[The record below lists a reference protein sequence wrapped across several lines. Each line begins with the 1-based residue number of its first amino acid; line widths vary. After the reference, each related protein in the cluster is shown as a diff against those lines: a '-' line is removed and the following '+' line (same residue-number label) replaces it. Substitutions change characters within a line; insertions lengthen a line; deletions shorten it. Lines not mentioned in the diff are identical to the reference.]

1 MITNFIKHKV
11 RPDDNLS
18 SIAARINISE
28 KDLKEF
34 HNQNCGKMDK
44 LFVTNLK
51 GIEFVLIPVH
61 FISEEEKKIEQQK
74 LLPSTYYFPKFHF
87 DTYSVEENFEQTESE
102 NLKFNYK
109 IDLNIQEDKEN
120 IIAEIYIKD
129 VTKNNEI
136 PHDKIS
142 SLALECMK
150 SLYPI
155 SYKISLNGKIES
167 FFKHQSLIKK
177 FKAKRNN
184 IEEFYI
190 GDISKKY
197 LDTFEEDI
205 SDEAYFFRQ
214 MQSNILYQILFPN
227 LEWFHK
233 KSTWKEKIYIQIN
246 SFPLEF
252 SFQTEQ
258 LFEDSEFVETT
269 VEGTL
274 LENCSLREFLKGNR
288 IEDEN
293 KDLENNIDIEII
305 IEYFTHKDTK
315 QLHEI
320 KSSVIIW
327 YQNELFQK
335 HQLQITHN

>member
-1 MITNFIKHKV
+1 MITDFIKHKV

-34 HNQNCGKMDK
+34 HNQHCGKMDK

-74 LLPSTYYFPKFHF
+74 LLPSSDYFLKFHF
-87 DTYSVEENFEQTESE
+87 DKYSVEENFKQSENE

-136 PHDKIS
+136 PDDKIS

-155 SYKISLNGKIES
+155 SYKISLSGKIES

-177 FKAKRNN
+177 FKAKRND

-205 SDEAYFFRQ
+205 LDETYFFRQ
-214 MQSNILYQILFPN
+214 IQSNVLYQILFPN

-233 KSTWKEKIYIQIN
+233 KSTWKEKFYIQIN

-258 LFEDSEFVETT
+258 SFEDSEFVETT
-269 VEGTL
+269 VKGML
-274 LENCSLREFLKGNR
+274 LENSSFREFLKGNR

-293 KDLENNIDIEII
+293 LENNIDIEII

-335 HQLQITHN
+335 HQLQITQN

>member
-51 GIEFVLIPVH
+51 GIEFILVPIH
-61 FISEEEKKIEQQK
+61 FISEEEKKIEQQQ
-74 LLPSTYYFPKFHF
+74 LLPPTYYFLKFHF
-87 DTYSVEENFEQTESE
+87 DTYSVEENFEQSESE

-109 IDLNIQEDKEN
+109 IDLNIREEKEN
-120 IIAEIYIKD
+120 IIAETHIKD

-136 PHDKIS
+136 LDNKIS
-142 SLALECMK
+142 SLSLKCMK

-167 FFKHQSLIKK
+167 FCQHQSLIKK
-177 FKAKRNN
+177 FKAKRND
-184 IEEFYI
+184 IEDFFV

-197 LDTFEEDI
+197 LNTFEENI

-233 KSTWKEKIYIQIN
+233 KSTWKEKFYIQIN

-269 VEGTL
+269 VKGTL

-288 IEDEN
+288 IGDEN
-293 KDLENNIDIEII
+293 EDFENSINAEIQI
-305 IEYFTHKDTK
+305 KYFTHNITK

-320 KSSVIIW
+320 KSSVNIW

-335 HQLQITHN
+335 HQLQITQN

>member
-1 MITNFIKHKV
+1 MITDFIKHKV

-34 HNQNCGKMDK
+34 HNQHCGKMDK

-51 GIEFVLIPVH
+51 GIEFILIPVH

-87 DTYSVEENFEQTESE
+87 DTYSVEENFEQSESE
-102 NLKFNYK
+102 NVKFNYK
-109 IDLNIQEDKEN
+109 IDLNIREEKEN
-120 IIAEIYIKD
+120 IIVEVHIKD
-129 VTKNNEI
+129 VTKNNQI
-136 PHDKIS
+136 PDNKIS
-142 SLALECMK
+142 SLSLKCME

-177 FKAKRNN
+177 FKAKRND
-184 IEEFYI
+184 IEDFFV
-190 GDISKKY
+190 GDFSKKY
-197 LDTFEEDI
+197 LDTFEENI
-205 SDEAYFFRQ
+205 SDETYFFRQ

-233 KSTWKEKIYIQIN
+233 KSTWKEKFYIQIN
-246 SFPLEF
+246 SFPLEL

-258 LFEDSEFVETT
+258 LFEDSEFVEIT
-269 VEGTL
+269 VKGKL

-288 IEDEN
+288 IENEN
-293 KDLENNIDIEII
+293 EDFENSINAEIQI
-305 IEYFTHKDTK
+305 KYFTHITTK

-320 KSSVIIW
+320 KSSVNIW

-335 HQLQITHN
+335 HQLQITQN

>member
-1 MITNFIKHKV
+1 MITDFIKHKV

-51 GIEFVLIPVH
+51 GIEFILIPIH
-61 FISEEEKKIEQQK
+61 FISEEEKKTEQQQ
-74 LLPSTYYFPKFHF
+74 LLPPTYYFLKFHF
-87 DTYSVEENFEQTESE
+87 DTYSVEENFEQSESE

-109 IDLNIQEDKEN
+109 IDINIREEKEN
-120 IIAEIYIKD
+120 IIAETHIKD

-136 PHDKIS
+136 LDNKIS
-142 SLALECMK
+142 SLALKCME

-155 SYKISLNGKIES
+155 YYKISLNGNIES

-177 FKAKRNN
+177 FKAKRND
-184 IEEFYI
+184 IEDFFV

-197 LDTFEEDI
+197 LDTFEENI
-205 SDEAYFFRQ
+205 SDETYFFRQ

-227 LEWFHK
+227 LEWLHK
-233 KSTWKEKIYIQIN
+233 KSSWKEKFYIQIN

-269 VEGTL
+269 VKGTF

-288 IEDEN
+288 IENEKEDFEN
-293 KDLENNIDIEII
+293 SINAEIQI
-305 IEYFTHKDTK
+305 KYFTHKTTK

-320 KSSVIIW
+320 KSTVNIW

>member
-34 HNQNCGKMDK
+34 HNQHCGKMDK

-51 GIEFVLIPVH
+51 GIEFVLIPIH
-61 FISEEEKKIEQQK
+61 FISEEKKKIEQQK
-74 LLPSTYYFPKFHF
+74 LLPSTYYFLKFHF
-87 DTYSVEENFEQTESE
+87 DTYSVEENFEQSESK

-109 IDLNIQEDKEN
+109 IDIKIREEKEN
-120 IIAEIYIKD
+120 IIAETHIKD
-129 VTKNNEI
+129 VTKNNQI
-136 PHDKIS
+136 LDNKIS
-142 SLALECMK
+142 SLSLKCME

-167 FFKHQSLIKK
+167 FFKHQNLIKK
-177 FKAKRNN
+177 FKAKRND
-184 IEEFYI
+184 IEDFFV

-197 LDTFEEDI
+197 LNTFEESI
-205 SDEAYFFRQ
+205 SDETYFFRQ

-233 KSTWKEKIYIQIN
+233 KSTWKEKFYIQIN

-258 LFEDSEFVETT
+258 LFEDSELVETKMT
-269 VEGTL
+269 GTL
-274 LENCSLREFLKGNR
+274 SENCSLRELLKGIR
-288 IEDEN
+288 IEDE
-293 KDLENNIDIEII
+293 DIQNNINAEII
-305 IEYFTHKDTK
+305 IQYFTYKTTK
-315 QLHEI
+315 QLREI
-320 KSSVIIW
+320 KYSVNIW
-327 YQNELFQK
+327 HQNELFQK
-335 HQLQITHN
+335 HQLQITQN